1 MKLEECCG
9 ATNAEGECAST
20 NAGGECCGATNAL
33 WANLFE
39 ECRWRML
46 RSNECPKDECLW
58 RMLRSN
64 ECALHESLRLHVRLK
79 QDNTWKT

>member
-1 MKLEECCG
+1 MKLEESCG
-9 ATNAEGECAST
+9 ATDVCDECA
-20 NAGGECCGATNAL
+20 L
-33 WANLFE
+33 H
-39 ECRWRML
+39 ECRRRML
-46 RSNECPKDECLW
+46 RSNECLW